1 MNRMHTLAKIMLC
14 GIGIFFAIRLTSS
27 MVTLTWMAIA
37 APARLSI
44 LVALFWTV
52 IIGSCLAVVLY
63 VFLYKREELA
73 KKIVGASELPE
84 PDSQIQ
90 WLPVA
95 FRLVCVAAGMYCLHI
110 VLWNMTYTLIQYFSF
125 KPYAAQAGYKVMY
138 TAKIL
143 NIEQILNWLITLAAG
158 IYLVCGA
165 PHFVRWQVKKTLEQC
180 KPQAQTKK
188 NQ

>member
-14 GIGIFFAIRLTSS
+14 GIGIFFAIRLISI

-37 APARLSI
+37 EPARLSI
-44 LVALFWTV
+44 LIAFFWAV

-73 KKIVGASELPE
+73 KKIVGANELSE

-95 FRLVCVAAGMYCLHI
+95 FRLVCLAAGMYCLFTVGWSI
-110 VLWNMTYTLIQYFSF
+110 SLNLVQYIIS
-125 KPYAAQAGYKVMY
+125 KPKAVIEGYKTIY
-138 TAKIL
+138 TARFFG
-143 NIEQILNWLITLAAG
+143 IELITRWLIMLAIG
-158 IYLVCGA
+158 IYLLCGA

-180 KPQAQTKK
+180 KQPLETKEA
-188 NQ
+188 